1 MSITPGT
8 IKIKASAAYA
18 VGLLLLFYIAVK
30 IFGNPE
36 YLVLMRHVSFSQ
48 VIISLLIGFFLF
60 LINGYILAYLVK
72 QHYWTTIKCIDMVV
86 LPFMMHLFSYI
97 IPFRGGLLFSALFL
111 KIKYN
116 IRVTEGIAIGVFTL
130 IISLIITG
138 LCGIY
143 FAVSNGMLCSVWSFL
158 SILFILSPLVVVILG
173 RFVRDIELKPGSVPD
188 KIKTIICSISSSS
201 QRLLTDYRRSLVIF
215 FLTIA
220 SNIGYVIFLY
230 FIAFILQMNTT
241 IDRIIM
247 FALMMRLS
255 TIVRLAPGNL
265 GVQEFFS
272 GGAYYMLG
280 GSLNDGLAMALFV
293 RFISLMLTFFIGIG
307 GLLMNMNRIRF
318 QEIKR
323 LWKETAQ
330 YSNL

>member
-1 MSITPGT
+1 MSIIPGT

-18 VGLLLLFYIAVK
+18 IGLLLLFSIAVK
-30 IFGNPE
+30 IFSNPD
-36 YLVLMRHVSFSQ
+36 YLVLIRNVSFSQ
-48 VIISLLIGFFLF
+48 VIISLLIGFSLF

-72 QHYWTTIKCIDMVV
+72 QHYQTTIKRIDMVV

-111 KIKYN
+111 KIKYD
-116 IRVTEGIAIGVFTL
+116 IKGTEGIAIGVFTL

-143 FAVSNGMLCSVWSFL
+143 FAVRNGMLCSMWSAV
-158 SILFILSPLVVVILG
+158 SILFILSPLVVGILG
-173 RFVRDIELKPGSVPD
+173 RLVRGIEMKPGSLPD
-188 KIKTIICSISSSS
+188 RIKTIIYSISISS
-201 QRLLTDYRRSLVIF
+201 QRLLNDYRRSLVIF

-220 SNIGYVIFLY
+220 STIGYVVFLY
-230 FIAFILQMNTT
+230 FTAFILQMNTT
-241 IDRIIM
+241 IDKIIM

-265 GVQEFFS
+265 GVQEFLS

-293 RFISLMLTFFIGIG
+293 RFISLMLTFFIGTA
-307 GLLMNMNRIRF
+307 GLLMNMNRITL
-318 QEIKR
+318 QELKR
-323 LWKETAQ
+323 LWTETKA
-330 YSNL
+330 SCGR